1 MPPMIDRKIALTD
14 RFYDVAAMS
23 PDRALVIGYG
33 GKILETLD
41 GGFSWTRIPSG
52 TDDRGLFRITFGD
65 ANHGWIVGQD
75 GDPAD
80 SNERGEKRVSS
91 LAHLGH

>member
-1 MPPMIDRKIALTD
+1 MIDRKIALTD

-41 GGFSWTRIPSG
+41 GGASWTRIPSG

-65 ANHGWIVGQD
+65 ANHGSVLLDRNIAELDILDYVTVEINAIFLLLQ
-75 GDPAD
+75 
-80 SNERGEKRVSS
+80 
-91 LAHLGH
+91 